1 MYEGS
6 ESEFR
11 SEDFCCKKL
20 NMCKNYPRVRTL
32 SKFNIESERTKKV
45 NLSIERKRNKFLA

>member
-11 SEDFCCKKL
+11 TEDFCCKKL